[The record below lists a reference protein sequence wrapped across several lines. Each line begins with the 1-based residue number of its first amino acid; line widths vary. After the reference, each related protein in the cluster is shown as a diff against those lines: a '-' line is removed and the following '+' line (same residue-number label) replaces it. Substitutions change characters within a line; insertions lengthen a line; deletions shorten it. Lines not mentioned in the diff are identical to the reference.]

1 MFAVGHVALGYLLG
15 KITSK
20 LTETEIK
27 IPVLLALTILPD
39 IDLLMPGIRHRGPT
53 HSMIVIVLSSLP
65 FLIVY
70 GKTVIPYIIA
80 IVQHSLIGDY
90 LTGGGIQLFWP
101 MNQKW
106 YGLGTCP
113 SSSINIAMEWISC
126 VASLALMTKMGDLRE
141 LLKPHPL
148 NLILLIPI
156 SSIYSPMFLGF
167 PIQVPNNLII
177 PHLTYLALFALSIL
191 IDLKKLMGKR

>member
-53 HSMIVIVLSSLP
+53 HSIILIILLSLP
-65 FLIVY
+65 FLIAY
-70 GKTVIPYIIA
+70 GKTTIPYILA
-80 IVQHSLIGDY
+80 TVQHSLIGDY

-101 MNQKW
+101 INQKW
-106 YGLGTCP
+106 YGLGTYP
-113 SSSINIAMEWISC
+113 LSSTNIAMEWISFL
-126 VASLALMTKMGDLRE
+126 ASLALMSKIGDLHG

-156 SSIYSPMFLGF
+156 GSIYSPMFLGF
-167 PIQVPNNLII
+167 PIPVPNELII
-177 PHLTYLALFALSIL
+177 PHVIYLVLFALSIL
-191 IDLKKLMGKR
+191 IDIRKFIIR